1 MDAQVIAALATG
13 VGFLI
18 ALLAIGCYMTFR
30 TNPSPIP
37 HEAMLIFRVV
47 LALAA
52 AGFAVVLPGFLQIE
66 GQILSISIRA
76 AGSLAVFLVVYRVN
90 PPDRF
95 GKKLPK
101 PKKVRA
107 VVVPEDRIEEDKEVK

>member
-1 MDAQVIAALATG
+1 MDAQVIAALTTG
-13 VGFLI
+13 VAFLV
-18 ALLAIGCYMTFR
+18 ALLGIGCYMTFR
-30 TNPSPIP
+30 TNPNPIP
-37 HEAMLIFRVV
+37 PEAMLIFRVV

-66 GQILSISIRA
+66 GQVLSFSVRA

-90 PPDRF
+90 PPERL

-101 PKKVRA
+101 PKR
-107 VVVPEDRIEEDKEVK
+107 